1 MADEKVFYP
10 EEIQEQPFPFS
21 GQNFNYSSGSQ
32 SSQILKPE
40 EIKDTGM
47 PPIRDI
53 ITKSLNTSSQKIMK
67 EYQFTDSGAIRIG
80 KYQNSVSGE
89 ILISPDGII
98 AKNSSGVNTF
108 SIDGDT
114 GNATF
119 SGQLTS
125 ASIVTGT
132 VDVGSGAGGSYVRLD
147 GANNRIIINDGSRD
161 IILIGYQLNGF

>member
-1 MADEKVFYP
+1 MTDEKVFYP

-21 GQNFNYSSGSQ
+21 GQNANYSSGDQ
-32 SSQILKPE
+32 SSQVEKPE

-47 PPIRDI
+47 PPIRDV
-53 ITKSLNTSSQKIMK
+53 ITKSLDTLSQKIMK
-67 EYQFTDSGAIRIG
+67 EYQFTQNGAIRIG

-89 ILISPDGII
+89 ILISPDGIT
-98 AKNSSGVNTF
+98 AKNSGGVNTF

-132 VDVGSGAGGSYVRLD
+132 VDVGSGSGGSYVRLD
-147 GANNRIIINDGSRD
+147 GANNRIIVHDGSYPR
-161 IILIGYQLNGF
+161 IVIGNI